1 MSIVE
6 TGSAAY
12 INTFEARILCE
23 DDLDRVSG
31 KTFREQMAEICN
43 ERHLVCNTHF
53 LLNFRVHEQY
63 QLFLILS
70 LCMPSFDPLSSHPN
84 MIAK

>member
-6 TGSAAY
+6 TGSASY

-23 DDLDRVSG
+23 DDMDRVSR
-31 KTFREQMAEICN
+31 KTFRERMAEICN
-43 ERHLVCNTHF
+43 GRHLVRNTHF
-53 LLNFRVHEQY
+53 LLNFRLQEQY
-63 QLFLILS
+63 QLFFILS
-70 LCMPSFDPLSSHPN
+70 LCKPSFDPLHSHPN

>member
-6 TGSAAY
+6 TGSASY
-12 INTFEARILCE
+12 INTFEARILFE
-23 DDLDRVSG
+23 DDLDRVSR
-31 KTFREQMAEICN
+31 KTFRERMAEICN
-43 ERHLVCNTHF
+43 GRHLVRNTHF

-70 LCMPSFDPLSSHPN
+70 LCMPSFDPLNSHPN